1 MTQNRERVAWI
12 VLWLAFISCCLLV
25 VAVPV
30 GARAYVRGA
39 ERRQR
44 ARVESVAGTVV
55 VEPAV
60 GSGAVPLGKDST
72 MEISEG
78 TVVRVDETSE
88 AVITFFDFSNVHLAP
103 GTTVRVDR
111 LRSPRYHWGVGPAAI
126 HLNLV
131 SGRVRIGTA
140 LALESPLEF
149 RVATMHGEAALG
161 ADGSY
166 VLEATNQRSDITANR
181 GRASI
186 TAQGL
191 STTLSAHQRTQILL
205 GQGPEQP
212 TDAARDLL
220 ANGDFQ
226 APLGEGWL
234 IFNDQGTDGGSVD
247 GTVDV
252 VVDDRRR
259 AVRLQRTG
267 GEGNHCET
275 VLEQRI
281 DRDVSDLAS
290 LVLRATVKVRHQS
303 LSGGGYL
310 SSEFPLM
317 VRITYRDV
325 YDSQAEWVR
334 GFYYQNEAGNPTTH
348 GEEIAMDQWF
358 PFESPNLLELIPRPT
373 RIMTIRIY
381 ASGWDYDSLV
391 SDVSLIAE

>member
-1 MTQNRERVAWI
+1 MTESRERVAWV
-12 VLWLAFISCCLLV
+12 VLWLAFASFCLLV

-30 GARAYVRGA
+30 GVRAYVRGA
-39 ERRQR
+39 ERRER
-44 ARVESVAGTVV
+44 ALVESVVGTVV

-60 GSGAVPLGKDST
+60 GSGAVPIGKDHT
-72 MEISEG
+72 MDIAEG

-88 AVITFFDFSNVHLAP
+88 AVLTFFDFSNVHLAP

-111 LRSPRYHWGVGPAAI
+111 LRSPRYRWGVGPSAI
-126 HLNLV
+126 HLSLIG
-131 SGRVRIGTA
+131 GRCASAPPWRSA
-140 LALESPLEF
+140 PLEF
-149 RVATMHGEAALG
+149 RVSTMHGQADLG

-166 VLEATNQRSDITANR
+166 VLEATNERSDITANR
-181 GRASI
+181 GVASI
-186 TAQGL
+186 SAQGQT
-191 STTLSAHQRTQILL
+191 TTLAAHQRTQIAL
-205 GQGPEQP
+205 GQGPEPP

-220 ANGDFQ
+220 VNGDFQ
-226 APLGEGWL
+226 APLAEGWQT
-234 IFNDQGTDGGSVD
+234 FNDQGTDGGSVD

-252 VVDDRRR
+252 VVDDQRR
-259 AVRLQRTG
+259 AVRLYRSG

-281 DRDVSDLAS
+281 DRDVSDLSS

-317 VRITYRDV
+317 IRITYRDA

-334 GFYYQNEAGNPTTH
+334 GFYYQNVAGNPTTH
-348 GEEIAMDQWF
+348 GEEIAVDQWF
-358 PFESPNLLELIPRPT
+358 PFESPNLLEHLPRPT
-373 RIMTIRIY
+373 RIVAIRIY
-381 ASGWDYDSLV
+381 ASGWDYDSLI